1 MLSLNAFFKYFL
13 FTLKN
18 TLFYIMRQITLTTED
33 VEDIDAED
41 VEELNME
48 KILHDKKILKKLN
61 TDFTA
66 TNDKSNKSNK
76 GNKNGSKKT
85 KVKPISILEDFLPDD
100 DINYHS
106 EDENLITLTDN
117 IRLKDI
123 SVFKKLDY
131 KDVEYKIDKAYF
143 DINHKYSSALD
154 ILASYLKGQKI
165 IYMESKFF
173 CETHL
178 NCYMMPAILFST
190 LATMLSSYVSKYKW
204 GAIFIAALN
213 GIIAFLLAVV
223 NYLKLD
229 AASEAHKI
237 SSHQYDKLQS
247 TVEFTSGSV
256 LLFRYNDIQ
265 KMEYELEQLINKDK
279 ERKMNLEKEKKK
291 NKLEMDKLEMEME
304 MEMEME
310 NEKKKGKRK
319 KNEKDLEIEKL
330 EKEKIEIEKLEKET
344 LEKENEKLE
353 KDKENLE
360 RDKENLEKDE
370 LKTKI
375 SAKNKEIEKE
385 MKQKLDD
392 VEKKISEI
400 KETNQFIIPR
410 IVRLRYPVI
419 YNTNIFSVIKRIDDQ
434 RKKTITDL
442 TNVKNEIRYFCHLKY
457 VYENERTC
465 GSNKDKIKIIATILI
480 KLFKR
485 KRYLLRE
492 IILLKSAFSIIDQMF
507 HKEIK
512 DAEDKRSRYF
522 YNLCFNTCFKN
533 NITYTNPEEMND
545 FIKNLMDPFDNCVLQ
560 SANDFDSYYEDYYK
574 LYDIEQPEMDV
585 GQIVLSEKSFSQR
598 LNPFF

>member
-1 MLSLNAFFKYFL
+1 
-13 FTLKN
+13 
-18 TLFYIMRQITLTTED
+18 MRQIVLTREDIKEDSENSENED
-33 VEDIDAED
+33 VVVDSENIPQ
-41 VEELNME
+41 L
-48 KILHDKKILKKLN
+48 LHNKKILTNWNNEISNDSNNINN
-61 TDFTA
+61 TKRERG
-66 TNDKSNKSNK
+66 KSLSLLK
-76 GNKNGSKKT
+76 G
-85 KVKPISILEDFLPDD
+85 FLPEN
-100 DINYHS
+100 DIADLNYHS

-117 IRLKDI
+117 IRLKEL
-123 SVFKKLDY
+123 SVFKKMDY
-131 KDVEYKIDKAYF
+131 KEVEYKIDKAYF

-173 CETHL
+173 CESHL

-190 LATMLSSYVSKYKW
+190 AATMLSSYVSKYNW

-213 GIIAFLLAVV
+213 GIIAFLLAIV

-265 KMEYELEQLINKDK
+265 KMEYELDQVINKEK
-279 ERKMNLEKEKKK
+279 ERKISTSLQGTLEKDTLKECTLEKEK
-291 NKLEMDKLEMEME
+291 N
-304 MEMEME
+304 
-310 NEKKKGKRK
+310 N
-319 KNEKDLEIEKL
+319 L
-330 EKEKIEIEKLEKET
+330 EKGT
-344 LEKENEKLE
+344 
-353 KDKENLE
+353 
-360 RDKENLEKDE
+360 RLEKDE

-375 SAKNKEIEKE
+375 MEKTKEIEKE

-457 VYENERTC
+457 VYENESTC
-465 GSNKDKIKIIATILI
+465 GNNKAKIKIIATILI

-492 IILLKSAFSIIDQMF
+492 IILLKSAFSIIDQMY

-522 YNLCFNTCFKN
+522 YNFLFNTCFNAK
-533 NITYTNPEEMND
+533 IEYTNPEEMND
-545 FIKNLMDPFDNCVLQ
+545 FIKNLMDPFNNCVSQ
-560 SANDFDSYYEDYYK
+560 TVNDFDSYYEDYYK
-574 LYDIEQPEMDV
+574 LYDIEQPETENGTSNNNNNVALD
-585 GQIVLSEKSFSQR
+585 KSFSQR
-598 LNPFF
+598 LNPFQRWN